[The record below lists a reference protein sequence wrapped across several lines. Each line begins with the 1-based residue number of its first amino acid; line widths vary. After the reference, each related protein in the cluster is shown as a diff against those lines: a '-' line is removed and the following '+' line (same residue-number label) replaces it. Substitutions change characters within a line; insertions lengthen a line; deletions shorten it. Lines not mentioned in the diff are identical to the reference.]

1 MHTQDSPASS
11 PALWRNRD
19 FALFWLGQSIS
30 LLGSTMTFIVA
41 PLLVFATTR
50 SVWQMGLVTALNGVG
65 SLIAGIASGLIADR
79 VDRRRMLLV
88 LDVLAALSYAAIPF
102 FWQVFGPLP
111 LMLFVLAPLFGFLS
125 IAASVAGTS
134 SIPRLVDREQLIQ
147 ANSLMN
153 GSFAVAFVLG
163 PILAASLAAAIP
175 GALTV
180 LVINAASY
188 LFSVGTLLLIRL
200 RPALDASSTQQ
211 EDARNGIAA
220 LSAGTRHLLQQ
231 PALRWVAFFRLVG
244 YGVLSGVFDLLVYH
258 LRQELGYR
266 NISIGFIWGLGGL
279 GAIVGS
285 VLAPLLR
292 KRLGF
297 GLTFLAAVAIQG
309 ASLFAIGV
317 VTNRAF
323 LVALGLG
330 ITFGDILVQILGS
343 AILQEMTPDAL
354 QGRVAAAVQ
363 TAIWVGGA
371 VGAAASTGLAAS
383 LGSTPPVFELLGGI
397 LLFCVLLGSLSPIH
411 HKAPTLR
418 VAPVTSPSRL
428 E

>member
-1 MHTQDSPASS
+1 MQTQDSLAST

-41 PLLVFATTR
+41 PLLVFATTH

-65 SLIAGIASGLIADR
+65 SLIAGIISGLLADR
-79 VDRRRMLLV
+79 IDRRRMMLV
-88 LDVLAALSYAAIPF
+88 LDALLALSYASIPF
-102 FWQVFGPLP
+102 FWQMFGPLP
-111 LMLFVLAPLFGFLS
+111 LMLFVLAPVFGFLS
-125 IAASVAGTS
+125 IAATVAGTA
-134 SIPRLVDREQLIQ
+134 SIPRLVYREQLVQ

-175 GALTV
+175 GALIV
-180 LVINAASY
+180 LIINAASY
-188 LFSVGTLLLIRL
+188 LFSVGTLLVIRL
-200 RPALDASSTQQ
+200 RPAFDESPAQK
-211 EDARNGIAA
+211 EGAENGFAA
-220 LSAGTRHLLQQ
+220 LSAGTRYLLQQ
-231 PALRWVAFFRLVG
+231 PALLWVAFFRLVG

-266 NISIGFIWGLGGL
+266 NVSIGLIWGLGGL
-279 GAIVGS
+279 GAIGGS
-285 VLAPLLR
+285 ILAPLLR

-297 GLTFLAAVAIQG
+297 GVTFLAAVAIQG
-309 ASLFAIGV
+309 ASLFAIGM

-343 AILQEMTPDAL
+343 AIFQEMTPDAL

-383 LGSTPPVFELLGGI
+383 IGSTPPVFEALGGI
-397 LLFCVLLGSLSPIH
+397 LLLCALLGSLSPIRY
-411 HKAPTLR
+411 KTPALRASPAAP
-418 VAPVTSPSRL
+418 RL